1 MVGEGTYR
9 RAPRGVPEA
18 SRRRVSS
25 IASRSTRVP
34 LLQHRAGGGVVVGG
48 AALAELATLEGHES
62 EELRH
67 VRKARELEVGL

>member
-1 MVGEGTYR
+1 
-9 RAPRGVPEA
+9 
-18 SRRRVSS
+18 
-25 IASRSTRVP
+25 
-34 LLQHRAGGGVVVGG
+34 LQHRAGGGVVVGG